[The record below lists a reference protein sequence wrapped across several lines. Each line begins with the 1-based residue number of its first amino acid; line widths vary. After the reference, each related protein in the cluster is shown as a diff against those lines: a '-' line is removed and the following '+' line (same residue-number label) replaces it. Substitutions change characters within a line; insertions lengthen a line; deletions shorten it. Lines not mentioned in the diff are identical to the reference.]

1 MVSESIFNE
10 PEYKPDSLETHF
22 TTNHT
27 NHHELAVRKTILTFR
42 FHEINKDQEGNHEP
56 LVRRPLGSVEEHESF
71 TVNIGV
77 RVRGVRVVRGKLFEN

>member
-1 MVSESIFNE
+1 LFEQGFFYLVYTTEFN
-10 PEYKPDSLETHF
+10 F

-27 NHHELAVRKTILTFR
+27 NHHELAVRKSILTFR
-42 FHEINKDQEGNHEP
+42 FHEINKD
-56 LVRRPLGSVEEHESF
+56 HESF

>member
-1 MVSESIFNE
+1 MLFN
-10 PEYKPDSLETHF
+10 F

-42 FHEINKDQEGNHEP
+42 FYEIKKDQ
-56 LVRRPLGSVEEHESF
+56 ESF

-77 RVRGVRVVRGKLFEN
+77 MVRGVRVVRGKLFEI